1 MDEERAT
8 AGLPTGG
15 QGPTRDEAARPRPV
29 QPPSPSGMELR
40 YSGLRTGC
48 QVPTGPGRAVM
59 FRAGLLERR
68 GSQRWRQATR
78 PQCVGRADSLQQ
90 LQGTQHPT
98 YATGPGPPSGS
109 TSILIWVLPEGT
121 GGGDPMVRMDPFPSL
136 LLSSSCHP
144 RSVRPVSHDESRY
157 SPPEKAVDGAVQ
169 PGRVP
174 HQWISSGAP
183 LDDLRRVLFQGSPR
197 EIGVWTLGRGFCGSQ
212 DPWKGRGKPA
222 RRKGG
227 RASRRDWVDGAV
239 IHPSRRHPLPRL
251 SPPEALQVVEQET
264 WLGVGHGDG

>member
-1 MDEERAT
+1 
-8 AGLPTGG
+8 
-15 QGPTRDEAARPRPV
+15 
-29 QPPSPSGMELR
+29 
-40 YSGLRTGC
+40 
-48 QVPTGPGRAVM
+48 
-59 FRAGLLERR
+59 
-68 GSQRWRQATR
+68 
-78 PQCVGRADSLQQ
+78 
-90 LQGTQHPT
+90 
-98 YATGPGPPSGS
+98 
-109 TSILIWVLPEGT
+109 
-121 GGGDPMVRMDPFPSL
+121 MVRMDPFSSL

-169 PGRVP
+169 PGQVP

-197 EIGVWTLGRGFCGSQ
+197 EIGVWTLGRGFFGSQ

-222 RRKGG
+222 EAQRGEGVETRLGG
-227 RASRRDWVDGAV
+227 RGGYPPKPP
-239 IHPSRRHPLPRL
+239 PSTTQL